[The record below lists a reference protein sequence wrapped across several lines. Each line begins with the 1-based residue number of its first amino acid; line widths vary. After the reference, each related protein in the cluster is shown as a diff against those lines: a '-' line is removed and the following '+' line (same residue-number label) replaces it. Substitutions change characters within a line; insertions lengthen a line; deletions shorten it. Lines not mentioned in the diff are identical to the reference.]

1 MKAGVGEHGPALPNR
16 TVALHADDFGMNGA
30 VNAGIAGGFRRG
42 LLTGTSLLVNGP
54 AAESAAEIWT
64 SLERERQSGSLAST
78 AARRRLREPDRPFDL
93 GLHLNLTQGKPLT
106 DDYPTELRNA
116 DGTFCGVWRLAWGS
130 ARSGTRH
137 RPAIGREIAAQL
149 ARGRDLGLAF
159 VRVDG
164 HQYVE
169 MLPTVAD
176 ALGEQLSHHGIRH
189 VRSAR
194 EPQLPRTTLGEG
206 RITAWLLALVKR
218 RYAERYV
225 RRMRG
230 QGFAGP
236 DLFFGTA
243 HAGRITSGTLRQFL
257 GAIGDGETAEIGL
270 HPAEAIATGDRSEDP
285 WFDPLAERRPR
296 ELAVLVGPD
305 LADELAKR
313 NVRLGRVAGG
323 SP

>member
-1 MKAGVGEHGPALPNR
+1 MKAGVGEHRTALPNR

-54 AAESAAEIWT
+54 AAESAAEIW
-64 SLERERQSGSLAST
+64 SNLERERQLGSLPSN
-78 AARRRLREPDRPFDL
+78 AARLRLREPDRPFDL

-106 DDYPTELRNA
+106 DGYPNELRNA
-116 DGTFCGVWRLAWGS
+116 DGTFCGVWRLAS
-130 ARSGTRH
+130 VSFRSGTRH
-137 RPAIGREIAAQL
+137 RKAIGREIGEQL
-149 ARGRDLGLAF
+149 ARGRDLGLTF

-169 MLPTVAD
+169 MLPMVAD
-176 ALGEQLSHHGIRH
+176 VLGEQLSHHGIKH
-189 VRSAR
+189 VRTAS
-194 EPQLPRTTLGEG
+194 EPHLGRTTLGEG
-206 RITAWLLALVKR
+206 RVAAWLLALVKR
-218 RYAERYV
+218 RFAERYV

-230 QGFAGP
+230 QGFAGT

-243 HAGRITSGTLRQFL
+243 HAGRITSGKLRQFL

-270 HPAEAIATGDRSEDP
+270 HPAEAIPTGGRPGDP
-285 WFDPLAERRPR
+285 WFDPLAERRPQ
-296 ELAVLVGPD
+296 ELALLVGPD
-305 LADELAKR
+305 LADDLAKR